1 MNRLRKA
8 VTKDSCGRF
17 LHDESTHTPQIL
29 VALPFSIS
37 EKALHSSLESSG
49 QFARHLL
56 PFLVQKR
63 VESPCWS
70 LGNKRM
76 VQGTGHSSERSRELE
91 VRARHGST
99 HVNDVVDLLGRM
111 WGPTLAPSPTAMI
124 PITLTCH
131 PPKVLVSEMAWVW
144 GLNSVADGSRASRLV
159 GVCGPWM
166 CSSVI
171 SPGLCE

>member
-1 MNRLRKA
+1 
-8 VTKDSCGRF
+8 
-17 LHDESTHTPQIL
+17 
-29 VALPFSIS
+29 
-37 EKALHSSLESSG
+37 
-49 QFARHLL
+49 
-56 PFLVQKR
+56 
-63 VESPCWS
+63 
-70 LGNKRM
+70 M

-91 VRARHGST
+91 VRARRGST
-99 HVNDVVDLLGRM
+99 HVNDVVDLLGRT
-111 WGPTLAPSPTAMI
+111 WGPTLTPSLTAMI

-171 SPGLCE
+171 SLGLCE